1 MKNHNVCIIGNDP
14 SLLESSKGKLIDSF
28 DTIVR
33 FNRSPIKGYEENV
46 GTKTTHRFAN
56 RIVSKNGKEDNNE
69 DSKFIPSLRNQI
81 IILDKDNN
89 NTNINFYQKIFHK
102 TCGYEFISRK
112 TELKKLL
119 KNKLSNIEFINR
131 NPTGG
136 LSVISYFIN
145 QGYDVSICGF
155 GLENNLNRA
164 IIPHF
169 YEKKRVRTSHDYSY
183 EVKIINELIN
193 KKIIKKL

>member
-46 GTKTTHRFAN
+46 GTKTTHRFTN
-56 RIVSKNGKEDNNE
+56 RIVSKNGKEDSNE

-89 NTNINFYQKIFHK
+89 ITDVNFYQKIFHN
-102 TCGYEFISRK
+102 TCEYKFISRK

-119 KNKLSNIEFINR
+119 KDNLPDIEFINR

-136 LSVISYFIN
+136 LSIISYFIN

-155 GLENNLNRA
+155 GLEDNLNRK

-169 YEKKRVRTSHDYSY
+169 YEEKRVGTSHNYGY
-183 EVKIINELIN
+183 EVKIINKLIN
-193 KKIIKKL
+193 KKIIKKI